1 MATTQR
7 VVFSYG
13 ENEYLPLICDIGHNL
28 KEENICMAQVI
39 EEKIDELTITIKMRV
54 CIKNKNIEIFSKYL
68 NNDNFWR
75 FSEGFLEIDNKKI
88 PIHDYRRY
96 ASLQI
101 DGWCYDNIDGIR
113 LQSDLFDDAQSAS
126 L

>member
-1 MATTQR
+1 MANQS

-13 ENEYLPLICDIGHNL
+13 ENEYLPLICTIGHNL
-28 KEENICMAQVI
+28 KEENVCVAEVI
-39 EEKIDELTITIKMRV
+39 EEKIDELTRTLKMRAR
-54 CIKNKNIEIFSKYL
+54 IKNKNIEIFSKYQ
-68 NNDNFWR
+68 NDGTFWK
-75 FSEGFLEIDNKKI
+75 FSEGFLDLGKKKI
-88 PIHDYRRY
+88 PINNYRRY

-113 LQSDLFDDAQSAS
+113 LQCNLFDDMQSAT

>member
-1 MATTQR
+1 MANQR

-13 ENEYLPLICDIGHNL
+13 ENEYLPLICVIGHNL
-28 KEENICMAQVI
+28 KEENVCIAEVI
-39 EEKIDELTITIKMRV
+39 EEKIDELTRTLKMRA

-68 NNDNFWR
+68 NDGNFWR
-75 FSEGFLEIDNKKI
+75 FSEGFLDLDKKKI
-88 PIHDYRRY
+88 PINNYRRY

-113 LQSDLFDDAQSAS
+113 LQCNLFDDTQSTS